1 MVHGQSLRLI
11 FSEKA
16 QKAQKRSFF
25 TAKYAK
31 YANNRESFFAYFAVI
46 RSGLLRLPIPRA
58 SGVDSLLAAQVHGRL
73 PAVSFMVFAPIFLV

>member
-31 YANNRESFFAYFAVI
+31 YANNGESFFAYFAYFAVI
-46 RSGLLRLPIPRA
+46 HSGWLPFGF
-58 SGVDSLLAAQVHGRL
+58 SHFL
-73 PAVSFMVFAPIFLV
+73 PCRKKNLFLGA